1 MLFNLAA
8 AIQLEPEALTSN
20 IREDS
25 VTIRQT
31 MAANAGFSGIR
42 EIREPLKQEFL
53 SSAKVAANDAGLPAY
68 HYNGENL
75 TFWMMPTV
83 SADAMRLKH
92 GDSEWIESKLRR
104 VPADKRQILSDEYS
118 RLFKA
123 VYDAETDE
131 NKKANKAAF
140 AANSWLLKVT
150 K

>member
-8 AIQLEPEALTSN
+8 AIQLEPEKLAST

-31 MAANAGFSGIR
+31 IAANAGLSVIR

-53 SSAKVAANDAGLPAY
+53 DSAKVAANDDGLPAF
-68 HYNGENL
+68 HYKGENL

-83 SADAMRLKH
+83 SADAIRLKH

-104 VPADKRQILSDEYS
+104 VPHDKRQSLSDEYS
-118 RLFKA
+118 QRYKA

-140 AANSWLLKVT
+140 AANSWLLRVT